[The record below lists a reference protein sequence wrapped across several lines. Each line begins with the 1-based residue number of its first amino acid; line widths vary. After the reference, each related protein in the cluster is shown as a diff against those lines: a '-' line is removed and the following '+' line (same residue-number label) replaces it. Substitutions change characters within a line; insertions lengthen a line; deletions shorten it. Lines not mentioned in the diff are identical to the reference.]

1 MKCTKKHI
9 HTSYFLH
16 QTSLLLDEKILR
28 ACGIE
33 VAEVGISL
41 TFQVKI
47 SKISIIEPQWNKYIT
62 RQYLQFMSGTCTVDV
77 RYMSGIKA
85 DMYRTSTGH
94 IADNDRRCIGATRGL
109 LYG

>member
-1 MKCTKKHI
+1 MHQKAYTHLSLL
-9 HTSYFLH
+9 TSYFLLLTSYILPLTSYILH
-16 QTSLLLDEKILR
+16 LTSLLLDEKILR

-47 SKISIIEPQWNKYIT
+47 SKISIIEPQWNKHIT

-77 RYMSGIKA
+77 R
-85 DMYRTSTGH
+85 
-94 IADNDRRCIGATRGL
+94 
-109 LYG
+109 

>member
-1 MKCTKKHI
+1 M
-9 HTSYFLH
+9 H
-16 QTSLLLDEKILR
+16 QKAYTHLLLLTSLLLDEKILR

-47 SKISIIEPQWNKYIT
+47 SKISIIEPQWNKHIT
-62 RQYLQFMSGTCTVDV
+62 RQYLQFMSGTCTVLV

-85 DMYRTSTGH
+85 D
-94 IADNDRRCIGATRGL
+94 I
-109 LYG
+109 